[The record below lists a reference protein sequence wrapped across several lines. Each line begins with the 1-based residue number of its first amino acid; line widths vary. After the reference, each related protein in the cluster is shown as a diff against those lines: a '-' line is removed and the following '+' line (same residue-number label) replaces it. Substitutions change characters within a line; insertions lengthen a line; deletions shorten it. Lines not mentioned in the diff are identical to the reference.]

1 MNTLTD
7 KQMTIRSVGYGLVN
21 SGIYGIYFETDRGV
35 SHILHLP
42 NVRLRV
48 GGHVLLDE
56 PGAPPIRDA
65 KEAAEKLKVPYA
77 GQYHRESILGHA
89 NAEKPTPVKHW
100 ANW

>member
-1 MNTLTD
+1 MNKTQT
-7 KQMTIRSVGYGLVN
+7 TAVRSVGYGLVN

-56 PGAPPIRDA
+56 PGPAPIRA
-65 KEAAEKLKVPYA
+65 AREVAEKLRVPYL
-77 GQYHRESILGHA
+77 GQYHRGAILGYA
-89 NAEKPTPVKHW
+89 NAEKPPVPVKHW